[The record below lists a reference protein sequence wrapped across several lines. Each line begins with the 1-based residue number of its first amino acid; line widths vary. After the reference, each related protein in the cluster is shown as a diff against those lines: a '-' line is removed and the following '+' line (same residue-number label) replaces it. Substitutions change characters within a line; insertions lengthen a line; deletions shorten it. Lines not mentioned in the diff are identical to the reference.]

1 MIFASLNGFENRPG
15 LGALAAATLVQ
26 GTHFNCNAS
35 ICYGIG
41 APNHQALKDLQT
53 AINRYAFGAKPLV
66 VDGFIGSA
74 TVTAARGASAM
85 ANFTTP
91 TTKEALTASA
101 LSVTQRLNAFL
112 DEPATLPTP
121 TKPPSVAT
129 VTSSPS
135 APGATTTQPRP
146 GTVTTPTAL
155 APVVPTP
162 FRPDTVSTSAAA
174 AAAAALIPLAP
185 KKAPV
190 PIWVW
195 VTAGV
200 AGVIVVGLVGYAIR
214 KPEPVALAN
223 WRSYSRRPR
232 GGSRYREW

>member
-1 MIFASLNGFENRPG
+1 MIFASLNGYENRPG
-15 LGALAAATLVQ
+15 LGALAARTLVQ
-26 GTHFNCNAS
+26 GTDFNCNAS

-41 APNHQALKDLQT
+41 AANHQALKDLQT
-53 AINRYAFGAKPLV
+53 AINRYAFGNKPLV
-66 VDGFIGSA
+66 VDGYIGSA
-74 TVTAARGASAM
+74 TVAAARGASAQAM
-85 ANFTTP
+85 FVTP
-91 TTKEALTASA
+91 LTKEALTASA
-101 LSVTQRLNAFL
+101 LSVTQQLNAYM

-121 TKPPSVAT
+121 TPTKPPVVAT

-155 APVVPTP
+155 PRAPVVPTSL
-162 FRPDTVSTSAAA
+162 RPDSTS

-200 AGVIVVGLVGYAIR
+200 AGVVVVGLVGFALR
-214 KPEPVALAN
+214 KPAPVALAN
-223 WRSYSRRPR
+223 WRSYSRRPH
-232 GGSRYREW
+232 GSRYREW